1 MTNSTFSP
9 ARNTATRAAG
19 TTWDSRA
26 AGTTWDGF
34 GKTPGTTWD

>member
-9 ARNTATRAAG
+9 VTSTRAAG

-26 AGTTWDGF
+26 AGTTWDSF
-34 GKTPGTTWD
+34 SKTPGTTWD